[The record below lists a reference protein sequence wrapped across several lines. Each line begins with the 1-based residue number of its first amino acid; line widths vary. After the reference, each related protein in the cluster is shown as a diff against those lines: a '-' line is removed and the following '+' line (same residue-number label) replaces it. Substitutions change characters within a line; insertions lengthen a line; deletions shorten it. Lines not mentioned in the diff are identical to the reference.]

1 MKKITLLLMM
11 CVAFST
17 IAFAQQAQRAN
28 RNSTETVVFVVKGD
42 GIDCQGCY
50 NRIDQN
56 ISLARGVTEVI
67 IDKDYD
73 LVLVTFRPNRTS
85 VERLK
90 AVFERIRFEV
100 EVVEL
105 EEESEE

>member
-1 MKKITLLLMM
+1 MKKITLLLIV
-11 CVAFST
+11 CAVAFLAAACAT
-17 IAFAQQAQRAN
+17 QAQAG
-28 RNSTETVVFVVKGD
+28 RNNTETVVFVVKGD

-85 VERLK
+85 VEQLK

-100 EVVEL
+100 EVVVL